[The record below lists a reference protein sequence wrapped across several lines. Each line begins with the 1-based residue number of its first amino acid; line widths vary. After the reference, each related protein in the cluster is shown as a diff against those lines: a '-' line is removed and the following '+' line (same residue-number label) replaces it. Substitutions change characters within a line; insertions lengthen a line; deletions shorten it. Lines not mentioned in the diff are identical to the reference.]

1 MRPEELT
8 IIKYLSRG
16 LTQLEI
22 SEKLKAKGITP
33 SSLSSIEKVCLAL
46 RKRYKAK
53 TNFQL
58 AVKLCKKGVI

>member
-8 IIKYLSRG
+8 IIQYLSRG
-16 LTQLEI
+16 LTQREV
-22 SEKLKAKGITP
+22 SHKLKARGITP
-33 SSLSSIEKVCLAL
+33 ASQSSIEKICLAL

-58 AVKLCKKGVI
+58 AVKLCKKGLI